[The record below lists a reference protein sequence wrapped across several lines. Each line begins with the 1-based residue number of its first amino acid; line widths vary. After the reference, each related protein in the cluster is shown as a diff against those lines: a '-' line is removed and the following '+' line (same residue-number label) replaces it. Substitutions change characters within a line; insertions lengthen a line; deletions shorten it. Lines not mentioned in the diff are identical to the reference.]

1 MYFLQ
6 FPLTLDINNLKHFN
20 ATYFQEVELQDKSYK
35 YHNDY
40 LPLYAWIH
48 HGVLTRVYSIVIL
61 LSHNWLFIILRKK
74 KRVGGVVEEDISND
88 FLKVWGH
95 YWHASRAWA
104 YVNVCS
110 DWKKTILISSSG
122 SCSDTVLPLLL
133 LGPGWTS
140 ISCFSVGTQHPPSCS
155 HSQRTRPR
163 MKPTLRREQGQ
174 GMEKQ
179 RPWQPSYPG
188 LSYACGPVN

>member
-1 MYFLQ
+1 M
-6 FPLTLDINNLKHFN
+6 LDINNFKHFN

-48 HGVLTRVYSIVIL
+48 QGVLTRVYSIVIL
-61 LSHNWLFIILRKK
+61 LSLNWLFIILRKK
-74 KRVGGVVEEDISND
+74 KGGGESCWRRHLKW

-110 DWKKTILISSSG
+110 DWRKTILIPSSG
-122 SCSDTVLPLLL
+122 SCSDTILPLLL

-140 ISCFSVGTQHPPSCS
+140 ISCFSVGTQHPPTCC
-155 HSQRTRPR
+155 HSQRTRLR
-163 MKPTLRREQGQ
+163 MQPTLWREQRQ

-179 RPWQPSYPG
+179 HPWQPSYPG
-188 LSYACGPVN
+188 LSYACSPVN